1 MGGLSRPPT
10 VTVRRSPRESAFEVG
25 CRCDAQRPS
34 VFAAARPGYAPAV
47 MNESLVATVLGE
59 DRAGLVESI
68 ARVVA
73 GHDGNWVES
82 RMSRLAGRFAGILRV
97 DVSGERAAALAE
109 ALRGLASSGL
119 TVVVE
124 SSVGGDR
131 PSGARRMKLELVG
144 QDRPGIVREISGV
157 LVRHGVSVDELQTE
171 CSSAPESGGTLFRAA
186 ASLHVPAS
194 VATLDLRTALER
206 IADDLMV
213 DVVLEEPGRAA
224 HA

>member
-1 MGGLSRPPT
+1 
-10 VTVRRSPRESAFEVG
+10 
-25 CRCDAQRPS
+25 
-34 VFAAARPGYAPAV
+34 

-68 ARVVA
+68 ARVVS
-73 GHDGNWVES
+73 GHGGNWVES

-97 DVSGERAAALAE
+97 DVGAERAPALAD

-124 SSVGGDR
+124 PAVGADR
-131 PSGARRMKLELVG
+131 PTDARRLKLELVG

-194 VATLDLRTALER
+194 VATLDLRNALER

-224 HA
+224 RA